1 MGEGRKVLFISA
13 PIGAGHVRAAQSV
26 GAALR
31 RLFPDVAVEFANVFD
46 FFSPRL
52 GRAILGGYLKVLD
65 IFPQAYGAAYGWGN
79 SSRLALA
86 GRAAVSGIL
95 AGRMEQY
102 LAASKPDV
110 IVVSHA
116 TPAGLVAHLAARGRL
131 AVPTV
136 AVVTDFVVHRLW
148 VYPELGMYCVAHEA
162 MREYLSAAG
171 VARERSVVTGIPV
184 DERFASPLGKRE
196 ARAVLGLRA
205 DLPVVLIMGGGAGV
219 LPMTEIVTALEAL
232 GRPLQLVAVAGRNE
246 ALRRRLTAEAA
257 GLRYCALQSLG
268 FVDNVDVLMAAA
280 DVLVS
285 KPGGLTAAE
294 ALAKGLPLVVYR
306 PIPGQE
312 EANTAFLT
320 AHGAAV
326 RVESALGLAD
336 LAYSLLDGR
345 SEGLAKLGAAALS
358 LGRPGA
364 AEDVGRLII
373 DRLVK

>member
-1 MGEGRKVLFISA
+1 MERGRKVLFISA
-13 PIGAGHVRAAQSV
+13 PIGAGHIRAAQAV

-31 RLFPDVAVEFANVFD
+31 RLAPDVATEFANVFD

-52 GRAILGGYLKVLD
+52 GKAILGGYLKVLD
-65 IFPQAYGAAYGWGN
+65 VFPQAYGAAYGWGN

-95 AGRMEQY
+95 AGRMERY
-102 LAASKPDV
+102 IAESKPDV

-136 AVVTDFVVHRLW
+136 EVVTDFVVHRLW

-162 MREYLSAAG
+162 MRDYLAGAG

-184 DERFASPLGKRE
+184 DERFASPLGKSE
-196 ARAVLGLRA
+196 ARQALGLRA
-205 DLPVVLIMGGGAGV
+205 DEPVALIMGGGAGV
-219 LPMTEIVTALEAL
+219 MPMAEIVATFEAL
-232 GRPLQLVAVAGRNE
+232 ARPLQLIAVAGRNE
-246 ALRRRLTAEAA
+246 ALRRRLAAEAA
-257 GLRYCALQSLG
+257 GLRHCTLQALG

-294 ALAKGLPLVVYR
+294 ALAKGLPLVIYR

-345 SEGLAKLGAAALS
+345 SEGLAALGAAALS

-364 AEDVGRLII
+364 AEAVARLIME
-373 DRLVK
+373 RLGK